1 MYKIFD
7 NFLKEKNLNFRAEL
21 VDEQKLY
28 LINEK
33 IDGNVIS
40 FLISV
45 GETNVYHSVGVRLIE
60 NFDSDKKID
69 FIRLANEYN
78 LKYKNLC
85 CVVLEDNHF
94 EVNSY
99 YIASEETFDA
109 ELFIHVISS
118 LVNLLKEGLLKEA
131 LKIKYS

>member
-7 NFLKEKNLNFRAEL
+7 KFLKEKNFNFRSEL

-45 GETNVYHSVGVRLIE
+45 GENNVYHSVGCRLIE

-94 EVNSY
+94 EVNCY
-99 YIASEETFDA
+99 YIASKETFDA
-109 ELFIHVISS
+109 ELFLNVMSS
-118 LVNLLKEGLLKEA
+118 FVNILKDGLLKEA
-131 LKIKYS
+131 LKLKYS

>member
-7 NFLKEKNLNFRAEL
+7 KFLKEKNFNFRSEL

-45 GETNVYHSVGVRLIE
+45 GENNVYHSVGCRLIE

-85 CVVLEDNHF
+85 CVVSEGNNF
-94 EVNSY
+94 EVNRY
-99 YIASEETFDA
+99 YIAPEESFDP
-109 ELFIHVISS
+109 ELLTHIACS
-118 LVNLLKEGLLKEA
+118 LVDLLKDGLLKEA
-131 LKIKYS
+131 CRIKYR